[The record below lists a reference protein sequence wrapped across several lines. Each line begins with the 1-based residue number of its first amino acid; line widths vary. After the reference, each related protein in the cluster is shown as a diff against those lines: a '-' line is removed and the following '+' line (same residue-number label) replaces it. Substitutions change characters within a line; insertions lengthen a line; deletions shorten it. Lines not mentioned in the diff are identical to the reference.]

1 MTDQVIKQKK
11 KTKIWII
18 WALAVLVAVA
28 AGTGIFV
35 YWKYKQSKP
44 HVGKPQQ
51 KIEVKSTASIRDNY
65 DVIVVGTDPEGVSAA
80 ISAAR
85 NGQKTLLV
93 DGRNRDVL
101 GGLMTLGWLN
111 SIDMNYAPGKNSVL
125 RQREVL
131 NKGIFSE
138 WYNKIE
144 GDSFDVTSAAN
155 AFYELVKN
163 ESNIDLLMKT
173 RSIVP
178 VLGEG
183 KDGNSKMEGIK
194 VVKEDGSEQ
203 VIGTSA
209 VIDATQDGD
218 IMAEAGVPYTYGL
231 EDVGNKEAKMAVT
244 LVFRLKNVT
253 PDVWKQIEKRLNG
266 DDDPGTGANE
276 VSAWGYKELFDYPA
290 VNKDRVKMRGLNIG
304 RQNDHTILI
313 NALQIF
319 HIDGADP
326 KAREE
331 AFQIGKE
338 EIPHVVE
345 FMQKHYPEFKHVEL
359 DETAPELYVRET
371 RHMQGEYRLTIADV
385 LENKDQWD
393 RVAFGSYPVDIQRLS
408 PNDAGTVVCA
418 PEQYAIPFRS
428 LVPLKVD
435 GLLVVGRAAS
445 YNSLPHGSARV
456 IPVGMAEG
464 QAAGVAAKLA
474 KEGNMSF
481 RELSASKEWIAKMQD
496 MLNEQGMV
504 LKPFSLEPHAFMKH
518 KQYDGLKAVVSL
530 GLVAG
535 GYKNEFNLDEKSN
548 AKRMVNL
555 TGGAKKMDPG
565 TFKGDASAAIKGMEG
580 PEKTPLTLDQAS
592 FTLTEAL
599 GLNVPQEAAREEL
612 IKRGFLTEATISGIQ
627 DKGHLTNGDT
637 YMMIKDIKQTV
648 KPE

>member
-1 MTDQVIKQKK
+1 MSEQ
-11 KTKIWII
+11 KTKHKGKSRIWML
-18 WALAVLVAVA
+18 WTLAVLIAAA
-28 AGTGIFV
+28 AGVGIFA

-51 KIEVKSTASIRDNY
+51 KIEVKSTASIQDNY

-125 RQREVL
+125 GKREVL

-183 KDGNSKMEGIK
+183 KNGNSKIEGIK
-194 VVKEDGSEQ
+194 VVKEDGSERM
-203 VIGTSA
+203 IGTSA

-266 DDDPGTGANE
+266 DNDPGTGANE
-276 VSAWGYKELFDYPA
+276 VSAWGYKELSNYPA

-304 RQNDHTILI
+304 RQNDNTALI

-331 AFQIGKE
+331 AFQVGKE
-338 EIPHVVE
+338 EIPHVVD
-345 FMQKHYPEFKHVEL
+345 FMKKNYPEFKNVEL
-359 DETAPELYVRET
+359 DETAPELYIRET
-371 RHMQGEYRLTIADV
+371 RHMQGEYRLTITDV

-418 PEQYAIPFRS
+418 PKQYAIPFRS

-474 KEGNMSF
+474 KESNMSF
-481 RELSASKEWIAKMQD
+481 RELSASKEAVAKMQD
-496 MLNEQGMV
+496 ILNKQGMV
-504 LKPFSLEPHAFMKH
+504 LKPFSLEPQAFMKY
-518 KQYDGLKAVVSL
+518 KQYEGLKAVISL

-535 GYKNEFNLDEKSN
+535 GYKNEFNLDQKSN

-555 TGGAKKMDPG
+555 TEGSKKMDPG
-565 TFKGDASAAIKGMEG
+565 TFKGDASSAIKGMET
-580 PEKTPLTLDQAS
+580 PEKTPLSLDQAS
-592 FTLTEAL
+592 FTITEAL
-599 GLNVPQEAAREEL
+599 GLKVPKEAAREEL
-612 IKRGFLTEATISGIQ
+612 IKNGLLTEATIGTIQ
-627 DKGHLTNGDT
+627 DKENLTNGDT
-637 YMMIKDIKQTV
+637 YMMIKDIKQV
-648 KPE
+648 LKP